1 MCMKGLEYFIPP
13 IGVLLII
20 SALFTYLGLKRNRSN
35 QFHLDYILAHL
46 LALGLM
52 VGLYLFIGIFGNSPH
67 IFSLIIFFHI
77 LSMIAFSLHVESA
90 IKGHQAKLNFI
101 YAIPLLAYLLV
112 NVLNGFD
119 LYLLNYPT
127 NKKIFMGLE
136 LLDAYY
142 FSDKKL
148 VKDFAIG
155 FIIARILFVSSK
167 SIDKSLTIKKKPIF
181 KLWIYSYGLL
191 VLLMHLS
198 SALYYF
204 DFLGADFENLF
215 MSITKITTV
224 LGPIF
229 ILINPGILYYLPRI
243 SKIAI
248 FTKVKKENYFEI
260 INSFVEQEMLYLNT
274 GLTINK
280 LAVKTGVSAK
290 NIRASIL
297 VATEQNFTDYINHF
311 RVQKAAALL
320 KENYLSKHTTVALSE
335 TSGFNSHQSFFRAF
349 KKVYKTTPA
358 LYAKKIGVN
367 LK

>member
-1 MCMKGLEYFIPP
+1 MKDVEYFISP
-13 IGVLLII
+13 IGIFLVIAALL
-20 SALFTYLGLKRNRSN
+20 TYLGLKRNRSN

-52 VGLYLFIGIFGNSPH
+52 VGLYLFIVVFGNSPH
-67 IFSLIIFFHI
+67 IFSLIILFHI

-101 YAIPLLAYLLV
+101 YAIPLIAYILV

-119 LYLLNYPT
+119 VYLLNYPT
-127 NKKIFMGLE
+127 NKKIFLGLE
-136 LLDAYY
+136 ILDAYY

-148 VKDFAIG
+148 IKDLAIG
-155 FIIARILFVSSK
+155 FIIARILFVSSR
-167 SIDKSLTIKKKPIF
+167 SIDKSLTIKKKRVF

-204 DFLGADFENLF
+204 DFLGADFEKTFVSL
-215 MSITKITTV
+215 TKITTV

-243 SKIAI
+243 SEIAI

-260 INSFVEQEMLYLNT
+260 INSVVDQEMLYLNT

-280 LAVKTGVSAK
+280 LAVKTGISAK

-297 VATEQNFTDYINHF
+297 VATGKNFTDYINHF
-311 RVQKAAALL
+311 RIQKAAALL

-349 KKVYKTTPA
+349 KKVYRTTPA
-358 LYAKKIGVN
+358 LYAKKIGAD

>member
-1 MCMKGLEYFIPP
+1 MKGIEYFISPL
-13 IGVLLII
+13 GVLLII
-20 SALFTYLGLKRNRSN
+20 SALLTYLGLKRNKGN

-52 VGLYLFIGIFGNSPH
+52 VGLYLFIGIFGNSPQ

-77 LSMIAFSLHVESA
+77 VSMIAFSLHVESA
-90 IKGHQAKLNFI
+90 IKGHQANLNFI
-101 YAIPLLAYLLV
+101 YAIPLIAYLLV

-127 NKKIFMGLE
+127 NKKFFLGLE
-136 LLDAYY
+136 ILDAYY

-148 VKDFAIG
+148 IKDLAIG
-155 FIIARILFVSSK
+155 FIISRTIIVSSR
-167 SIDKSLTIKKKPIF
+167 SIDKSLTIKKKRIF

-204 DFLGADFENLF
+204 DLLGAGFENIF
-215 MSITKITTV
+215 VSITKITTM
-224 LGPIF
+224 LSPIF
-229 ILINPGILYYLPRI
+229 ILINPGILHYLPRI
-243 SKIAI
+243 NEIAI
-248 FTKVKKENYFEI
+248 FTKVKKENYFEM
-260 INSFVEQEMLYLNT
+260 INSLMEQEMLYLNT

-280 LAVKTGVSAK
+280 LAVKTGISAK

-297 VATEQNFTDYINHF
+297 VATEKNFTDYINHF

-320 KENYLSKHTTVALSE
+320 EENYLSKHTTVALSE
-335 TSGFNSHQSFFRAF
+335 ASGFNSHQSFFRAF
-349 KKVYKTTPA
+349 KKVYRTTPA
-358 LYAKKIGVN
+358 LFARKIGAN

>member
-1 MCMKGLEYFIPP
+1 MKGIEFFVAPL
-13 IGVLLII
+13 GVLLII
-20 SALFTYLGLKRNRSN
+20 SGLITHLALKRNRSN

-52 VGLYLFIGIFGNSPH
+52 VGLYLILGVFGNSPH

-77 LSMIAFSLHVESA
+77 LSFIAFSLHVESA

-101 YAIPLLAYLLV
+101 YAIPLIGYLLV
-112 NVLNGFD
+112 NMLNGFD

-127 NKKIFMGLE
+127 NKKFFLGLE
-136 LLDAYY
+136 ILDAYF

-148 VKDFAIG
+148 IKDFAIG
-155 FIIARILFVSSK
+155 FIIARIIIVSSR
-167 SIDKSLTIKKKPIF
+167 SIDKSLTIKKKRIF

-191 VLLMHLS
+191 VILMHLS

-204 DFLGADFENLF
+204 DFLGADFEKVF
-215 MSITKITTV
+215 VGITKITTV

-229 ILINPGILYYLPRI
+229 ILLNPGILHYLPRI

-260 INSFVEQEMLYLNT
+260 INSVIEQEMLYLNT
-274 GLTINK
+274 GLTINQ
-280 LAVKTGVSAK
+280 LALKTGVSVK

-297 VATEQNFTDYINHF
+297 VATEKNFTDYINHF

-349 KKVYKTTPA
+349 KKVYRTTPA
-358 LYAKKIGVN
+358 LYAKKIDTD

>member
-1 MCMKGLEYFIPP
+1 MKGIEYFLSPL
-13 IGVLLII
+13 GVLLII
-20 SALFTYLGLKRNRSN
+20 SALITYLGLKRNRSN
-35 QFHLDYILAHL
+35 QFHLDYILVHL

-52 VGLYLFIGIFGNSPH
+52 VGLYLILGIFGNSPH

-101 YAIPLLAYLLV
+101 YAIPLIAYLLV

-119 LYLLNYPT
+119 LYLLNYAT

-136 LLDAYY
+136 ILDAYY

-148 VKDFAIG
+148 IKDFAIG
-155 FIIARILFVSSK
+155 FIITRIIIVSSR
-167 SIDKSLTIKKKPIF
+167 SIDKSLTIKKKGIF

-204 DFLGADFENLF
+204 DFLGTDFDKTF
-215 MSITKITTV
+215 VGITKITTV

-229 ILINPGILYYLPRI
+229 ILINPGILHYLPRI
-243 SKIAI
+243 SEIAI
-248 FTKVKKENYFEI
+248 FTKVKKENYFEM
-260 INSFVEQEMLYLNT
+260 INSVIEQEMLFLNT
-274 GLTINK
+274 ELTINK
-280 LAVKTGVSAK
+280 LAVKTGISAK

-297 VATEQNFTDYINHF
+297 VATEKNFTDYINHF

-349 KKVYKTTPA
+349 KKVYRTTPA
-358 LYAKKIGVN
+358 LYAKKIGAN

>member
-1 MCMKGLEYFIPP
+1 MKGIEYFLSPL
-13 IGVLLII
+13 GVLLII
-20 SALFTYLGLKRNRSN
+20 AILFTYLGLKRNRSN

-52 VGLYLFIGIFGNSPH
+52 VGLYLFIAIFGNSPH

-127 NKKIFMGLE
+127 NKKFFLGLE
-136 LLDAYY
+136 ILDAYY

-260 INSFVEQEMLYLNT
+260 INSLVEQEMLYLNT
-274 GLTINK
+274 DLTINK
-280 LAVKTGVSAK
+280 LAVKTGVTAK

-297 VATEQNFTDYINHF
+297 VATGKNFTDYINHF
-311 RVQKAAALL
+311 RVQKAASLL

-335 TSGFNSHQSFFRAF
+335 KSGFNSHQSFFRAF

-358 LYAKKIGVN
+358 LYAKKIGDN